1 MPCPVHPSIH
11 LVEAAVAD
19 WARAAGLDPD
29 PAASRLA
36 GRAFARCE
44 TGEVTALA
52 RWLTWMSRL
61 RRTPEALTPV
71 LAVAEGGEPGPAP
84 LERAFSGLWT
94 ACAPGMSGAWRE
106 RFTAGL
112 AAQREALLPRGTPT
126 ALPPVTPP
134 PFSPGTSLSPGAP
147 PPRPRETPAD
157 LSPGASP
164 GGGSGTPSA
173 GPTSAGTPSAGDPGD
188 HTEPY
193 GDAFGRYLF
202 DLVEPCLGVEVPAP
216 VRRSP
221 RWRALVEA
229 SGDVAAWCEEAVAG
243 HGHEGTI
250 FLERSNPEAEEGKI
264 DRVATR
270 VEELWTAA
278 RAIPALTERHGLGFA
293 ASREVTR
300 VACAFLTIPR
310 AYLERLLETPRYRHL
325 G

>member
-11 LVEAAVAD
+11 LVEAAVAG

-36 GRAFARCE
+36 GWAFARCE
-44 TGEVTALA
+44 TGAVTTLA
-52 RWLTWMSRL
+52 RWLTLMSRL
-61 RRTPEALTPV
+61 RRSPEALTPI

-94 ACAPGMSGAWRE
+94 ACAPGMSDAWRE

-112 AAQREALLPRGTPT
+112 TAQREATVSPR
-126 ALPPVTPP
+126 
-134 PFSPGTSLSPGAP
+134 
-147 PPRPRETPAD
+147 TPAT
-157 LSPGASP
+157 GHH
-164 GGGSGTPSA
+164 
-173 GPTSAGTPSAGDPGD
+173 GDPGD
-188 HTEPY
+188 PGDPGGRAESRK
-193 GDAFGRYLF
+193 DAFGRYLF
-202 DLVEPCLGVEVPAP
+202 DLVEPCLGVEVPVP
-216 VRRSP
+216 VWRSP
-221 RWRALVEA
+221 QWRALAEA
-229 SGDVAAWCEEAVAG
+229 SGDVTAWCEEAVAG
-243 HGHEGTI
+243 RGHAGTI
-250 FLERSNPEAEEGKI
+250 SLERSNPGAEEGKI

-270 VEELWTAA
+270 MEELWTAA
-278 RAIPALTERHGLGFA
+278 RAIPALTERHDLGFA

>member
-11 LVEAAVAD
+11 LVEAATAG

-44 TGEVTALA
+44 TGAVTALA
-52 RWLTWMSRL
+52 RWLTWMSCL
-61 RRTPEALTPV
+61 RRAPEALAPV
-71 LAVAEGGEPGPAP
+71 LAVAGGGEPGPVP

-112 AAQREALLPRGTPT
+112 AAQREAIISRGTPT
-126 ALPPVTPP
+126 PLSPGTPP
-134 PFSPGTSLSPGAP
+134 PRS
-147 PPRPRETPAD
+147 RETPAP
-157 LSPGASP
+157 LSPRTPMTGSP
-164 GGGSGTPSA
+164 ETPV
-173 GPTSAGTPSAGDPGD
+173 TGD
-188 HTEPY
+188 HSERGARTESY

-216 VRRSP
+216 VWRSP
-221 RWRALVEA
+221 QWRALVEA

-243 HGHEGTI
+243 RGHEGTI
-250 FLERSNPEAEEGKI
+250 SLERSNPEAEEGKI

-278 RAIPALTERHGLGFA
+278 RAIPALTERHDLGFA